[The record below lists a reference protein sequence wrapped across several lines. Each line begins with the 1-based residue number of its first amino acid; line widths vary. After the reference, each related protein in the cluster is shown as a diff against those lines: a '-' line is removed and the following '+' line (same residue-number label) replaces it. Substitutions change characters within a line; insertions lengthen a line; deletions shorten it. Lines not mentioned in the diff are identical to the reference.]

1 MMAGA
6 FDRETLSF
14 STADEQAKAAGSRAA
29 AVDAAAQAKEQA
41 AYTAGKS
48 TTGQTLAKQKTTIE
62 NLAAR
67 ANEITDPTKRKAFV
81 ESSKA
86 ALGDVKLG
94 LQLQAIID
102 KAENASDIAKDP
114 NNLMN
119 SDSIFTSSAK
129 TGVSNSGKYYVQGK
143 EVSQQEYVNTVGS
156 ETGVGRGGAGGG
168 TGGSGAGNLTGIGGP
183 GTSADQAARKSA
195 YDILLEEFNRYGL
208 GALVEPLKGLVMD
221 NVSPSEFSL
230 RLQQTDAYKQRFSAN
245 ADRIAK
251 GLTALRPAE
260 YLAMEDQY
268 QNIMRN
274 YGLPASYYSKDSLG
288 TQAGFNQLIAND
300 VSSTELED
308 RVMTAQNRVQNANP
322 EVAQALKAFYPD
334 ITNGDILAYALD
346 PTKALDM
353 IKRKVT
359 AAEIGGAALSQG
371 LTTGAQSAE
380 NLARYGITAAQ
391 AQQGYEQIAGMLPR
405 GSQLADIY
413 KQDPYTQAVSEA
425 DVFGTAGSAVAK
437 EKRKKLTAL
446 ETAAFSGS
454 SGAASNALSR
464 DRASSLGSYRET
476 GAGAF

>member
-1 MMAGA
+1 MGA
-6 FDRETLSF
+6 FDKDTSSF
-14 STADEQAKAAGSRAA
+14 STADEQAKAAGSRTA

-41 AYTAGKS
+41 DYETGKS
-48 TTGQTLAKQKTTIE
+48 ATGKTLAKQKTTIE
-62 NLAAR
+62 SLAKR
-67 ANEITDPTKRKAFV
+67 ANEITNPAERQQFIET
-81 ESSKA
+81 SKL
-86 ALGDVKLG
+86 ALGNVNLG
-94 LQLQAIID
+94 LELQAIID

-114 NNLMN
+114 KNLMN
-119 SDSIFTSSAK
+119 TDAIFTSSAK

-143 EVSQQEYVNTVGS
+143 EVSQQEYVNTVGE
-156 ETGVGRGGAGGG
+156 ETGVGRGGSGSG

-230 RLQQTDAYKQRFSAN
+230 RLQQTDAYKKRFSAN

-251 GLTALRPAE
+251 GLAALRPAE
-260 YLAMEDQY
+260 YLAMEDSY

-274 YGLPASYYSKDSLG
+274 YGLPASYYAKDSLG
-288 TQAGFNQLIAND
+288 TQAGFNQLLAND
-300 VSSTELED
+300 VSATELED

-322 EVAQALKAFYPD
+322 EVYKALKAFYPD
-334 ITNGDILAYALD
+334 ITNGDILAYTLD

-359 AAEIGGAALSQG
+359 AAEIGGAALAQG
-371 LTTGAQSAE
+371 LTTDATTAE
-380 NLARYGITAAQ
+380 NLARYGITGAQ
-391 AQQGYEQIAGMLPR
+391 AQVGYEQVAGMLPR

-413 KQDPYTQAVSEA
+413 KQDPYTQAISEA

-446 ETAAFSGS
+446 ETAKFSGS
-454 SGAASNALSR
+454 SGTANNALSR
-464 DRASSLGSYRET
+464 DRASSAGVYRET

>member
-1 MMAGA
+1 MPRDINDTPVVAKIV
-6 FDRETLSF
+6 
-14 STADEQAKAAGSRAA
+14 DEQAKAAGSRAA

-41 AYTAGKS
+41 AYTSGKS

-67 ANEITDPTKRKAFV
+67 ANEITDPAKRKAFV

-102 KAENASDIAKDP
+102 KAENASNIAKDP

-129 TGVSNSGKYYVQGK
+129 TGVSNSGKYYVKGQ
-143 EVSQQEYVNTVGS
+143 EVSQQEYVNTVGA
-156 ETGVGRGGAGGG
+156 ETGVGGIGAGGS
-168 TGGSGAGNLTGIGGP
+168 TGGSGAGNLTGTGGIGTP
-183 GTSADQAARKSA
+183 ADQAARKSA
-195 YDILLEEFNRYGL
+195 YDILLEEFTRYGL
-208 GALVEPLKGLVMD
+208 GSLVEPLKGLVMD

-260 YLAMEDQY
+260 YLAMEDSY

-288 TQAGFNQLIAND
+288 TQAGFNQLLAND
-300 VSSTELED
+300 VSATELED
-308 RVMTAQNRVQNANP
+308 RVMTAQNRVVNANP
-322 EVAQALKAFYPD
+322 EVYKALKAFYPD
-334 ITNGDILAYALD
+334 ITNGDILAYTLD

-359 AAEIGGAALSQG
+359 AAEIGGAALAQG
-371 LTTGAQSAE
+371 LTTEATTAE
-380 NLARYGITAAQ
+380 NLARYGITGAQ
-391 AQQGYEQIAGMLPR
+391 AQQGYEQVAGMLPR
-405 GSQLADIY
+405 GQQLADIY
-413 KQDPYTQAVSEA
+413 KQDPYTQAVAEA
-425 DVFGTAGSAVAK
+425 ETFGTAGSAVAK
-437 EKRKKLTAL
+437 EKRRKLTAL

-454 SGAASNALSR
+454 SGAAQNALSR
-464 DRASSLGSYRET
+464 DRASSVGMYRES
-476 GAGAF
+476 GAGSF

>member
-1 MMAGA
+1 MMAA
-6 FDRETLSF
+6 FGDKDVLSF
-14 STADEQAKAAGSRAA
+14 STADEQAKAAGSRTA

-41 AYTAGKS
+41 DYTKTKS
-48 TTGQTLAKQKTTIE
+48 TTGKTLLEQKSTIE
-62 NLAAR
+62 KLAAR
-67 ANEITDPTKRKAFV
+67 ANEITDPTKRQAFI

-102 KAENASDIAKDP
+102 KAENASNIAKDP

-143 EVSQQEYVNTVGS
+143 EVSQQEYVNVVGAEIGS
-156 ETGVGRGGAGGG
+156 GLGGNG
-168 TGGSGAGNLTGIGGP
+168 TGNLGVGNLTSTGGL
-183 GTSADQAARKSA
+183 GTSQQQADRKSA

-208 GALVEPLKGLVMD
+208 GSLVEPLKGLVME

-230 RLQQTDAYKQRFSAN
+230 RLQQTDAYKKRFSAN
-245 ADRIAK
+245 ADRISK
-251 GLTALRPAE
+251 GLAALRPAE
-260 YLAMEDQY
+260 YLAMEDAY

-274 YGLPASYYSKDSLG
+274 YGLPASYYAKDSLG
-288 TQAGFNQLIAND
+288 TQAGFNQLLAND
-300 VSSTELED
+300 VSATELED

-322 EVAQALKAFYPD
+322 EVYKALKAFYPD
-334 ITNGDILAYALD
+334 ITNGDILAYTLD

-359 AAEIGGAALSQG
+359 AAEIGGAALAQG
-371 LTTGAQSAE
+371 LTTDAATAE
-380 NLARYGITAAQ
+380 NLARYGITGEK
-391 AQQGYEQIAGMLPR
+391 AQQGYEQVAGMVPR
-405 GSQLADIY
+405 GSQLAEIY
-413 KQDPYTQAVSEA
+413 KQDPYTQAVAEA
-425 DVFGTAGSAVAK
+425 ETFGTAGSAAAK
-437 EKRKKLTAL
+437 EKRRKLSAL
-446 ETAAFSGS
+446 ETAKFSGS

-464 DRASSLGSYRET
+464 DRASSAGVYRET

>member
-1 MMAGA
+1 MMAGQNFITGKPA
-6 FDRETLSF
+6 AKPVSKSSSGLS
-14 STADEQAKAAGSRAA
+14 SKQKAAIAGLGGITESLSGLAGLVEKLGST
-29 AVDAAAQAKEQA
+29 DS
-41 AYTAGKS
+41 GS
-48 TTGQTLAKQKTTIE
+48 TTTGNRTDASYVAEGRSGTSNTGQNYINGVLASPQE
-62 NLAAR
+62 WAAFL
-67 ANEITDPTKRKAFV
+67 NP
-81 ESSKA
+81 
-86 ALGDVKLG
+86 
-94 LQLQAIID
+94 
-102 KAENASDIAKDP
+102 
-114 NNLMN
+114 
-119 SDSIFTSSAK
+119 
-129 TGVSNSGKYYVQGK
+129 SG
-143 EVSQQEYVNTVGS
+143 
-156 ETGVGRGGAGGG
+156 GGG
-168 TGGSGAGNLTGIGGP
+168 TGGIGGGS
-183 GTSADQAARKSA
+183 GTNLLEEQKQADRKSA
-195 YDILLEEFNRYGL
+195 YDILMEEFNRYGL
-208 GALVEPLKGLVMD
+208 GSLVEPLKGLVME

-230 RLQQTDAYKQRFSAN
+230 RLQQTDAYKKRFSAN

-288 TQAGFNQLIAND
+288 TQAGFNQLLAND
-300 VSSTELED
+300 VSATELED
-308 RVMTAQNRVQNANP
+308 RVMTAQNRVVNANP
-322 EVAQALKAFYPD
+322 EVTKALKAFYPD

-359 AAEIGGAALSQG
+359 AAEIGGAALAQG
-371 LTTGAQSAE
+371 LTTAAQSAE
-380 NLARYGITAAQ
+380 DLARYGITGAQ
-391 AQQGYEQIAGMLPR
+391 AQVGYEQVAGMLPR

-413 KQDPYTQAVSEA
+413 KQDPYTQAISEA

-446 ETAAFSGS
+446 ETAKFSGS

>member
-1 MMAGA
+1 MPR
-6 FDRETLSF
+6 DVNDTPVV
-14 STADEQAKAAGSRAA
+14 TKIVDEQAKAAGSRAA

-41 AYTAGKS
+41 AYTSGKS

-67 ANEITDPTKRKAFV
+67 ANEITDPAKRKAFV

-102 KAENASDIAKDP
+102 KAENASNIAKDP

-143 EVSQQEYVNTVGS
+143 EVSQQEYVNTVGA
-156 ETGVGRGGAGGG
+156 ETGVGNVGGGGG
-168 TGGSGAGNLTGIGGP
+168 TGGSGAGNLTGTGGP

-208 GALVEPLKGLVMD
+208 SSLVEPLKGLVMD

-300 VSSTELED
+300 VSSAELED
-308 RVMTAQNRVQNANP
+308 RVMIAQNRVQNANP
-322 EVAQALKAFYPD
+322 EVYKALKAFYPD
-334 ITNGDILAYALD
+334 ITNGDILAYTLD

-359 AAEIGGAALSQG
+359 AAEIGGAALTQG
-371 LTTGAQSAE
+371 LTTDATAAE
-380 NLARYGITAAQ
+380 NLARYGITGAQ
-391 AQQGYEQIAGMLPR
+391 AQQGYENIAGMLPR
-405 GSQLADIY
+405 ASELSSIY
-413 KQDPYTQAVSEA
+413 KQDPYTQATAEA
-425 DVFGTAGSAVAK
+425 DVFGTAGSAAAK
-437 EKRKKLTAL
+437 EKRRKISAL
-446 ETAAFSGS
+446 ETASFSGS